1 MCSERFYHHFNK
13 ITQFLSLLVPRMLQK
28 DCFSHFANY
37 LQNQLRWAVGNVNFF
52 KVSMLIEAMVA
63 GVIRITKIQKFLFQA
78 YFSRFKIQFSDI
90 RGSQNKAPNKLGYN
104 FTWIW
109 VTIFVFYVWSFYL
122 IKLAIGTAKKP
133 VFIKKKWKL
142 QKMLYFTLSQ
152 PPFKGYNPGW
162 LSSWDNF
169 ITFDSRYL
177 ANH

>member
-1 MCSERFYHHFNK
+1 
-13 ITQFLSLLVPRMLQK
+13 
-28 DCFSHFANY
+28 
-37 LQNQLRWAVGNVNFF
+37 
-52 KVSMLIEAMVA
+52 MLIGAMVA
-63 GVIRITKIQKFLFQA
+63 GVIRIMKIQKFLFQA

-90 RGSQNKAPNKLGYN
+90 WGSQNKAPNKLGYN

-162 LSSWDNF
+162 LSSWDNYIGF
-169 ITFDSRYL
+169 NSRYRQVTQMKKCYEL
-177 ANH
+177 KLMLKRNFQTLFIKKEGWNFFAELQFV